1 MTTAQSQPNQN
12 TAVQQT
18 QATQIVKE
26 EFLSITEVRRRIN
39 QIGELLRDVLQE
51 DVHYGKVPGCG
62 DKPTLLKPGADKICT
77 MFRLEASYEFSPHDL
92 PNGHREYD
100 CTCTL
105 THIPT
110 GTKWG
115 QGVGFASTMESKHR
129 YRGTQ
134 GEPTGNPVPR
144 AYWDARN
151 AGDMKKA
158 QDILGGSQFMA
169 KKNPDTGGWEIF
181 KKLAEKQ
188 ENLDPADQINT
199 VKKMAAKRARV
210 DAVLTATAA
219 SDCFTQDIGDDVF
232 DEESAPPVKTVD
244 ARPVNGNSAKPETQP
259 NQQPSK
265 PANDASKTFEAFKPF
280 SVTDADLEAYVGA
293 PANQWSDDEFKSLRT
308 VFSEL
313 RSGSKKPGEFFPR
326 LKDAQASEITALRD
340 RIWKAAKDGG
350 LTEAAINKCLK
361 AHGIM
366 DGMES
371 IDGQDNVPVLTAVAV
386 ALEKL
391 ASEKG
396 GK

>member
-1 MTTAQSQPNQN
+1 MSTAQSQTPQ
-12 TAVQQT
+12 TAHQQG
-18 QATQIVKE
+18 QSTQIVRE

-62 DKPTLLKPGADKICT
+62 DKPTLLKPGADKICM
-77 MFRLEASYEFSPHDL
+77 MFRLEASYEFTPHNL

-158 QDILGGSQFMA
+158 QDIIGGTQFMA
-169 KKNPDTGGWEIF
+169 KKNPDTNGWEIF

-232 DEESAPPVKTVD
+232 DEDAAPPVKTVD
-244 ARPVNGNSAKPETQP
+244 ARPVTQQAPTQAK
-259 NQQPSK
+259 QQPSP

-280 SVTDADLEAYVGA
+280 DVTDADLEAYIGA
-293 PANQWSDDEFKSLRT
+293 PANQWSDDEFKSLRA
-308 VFSEL
+308 VFSEI
-313 RSGSKKPGEFFPR
+313 RSGAKKPGEFFPR
-326 LKDAQASEITALRD
+326 LKDAQASEITSLRD
-340 RIWKAAKDGG
+340 RIWAVAKGG
-350 LTEAAINKCLK
+350 AVPEAEIVKTLK

-366 DGMES
+366 DGMEAV
-371 IDGQDNVPVLTAVAV
+371 DGVDNVPVLTATAE
-386 ALEKL
+386 AMEKL
-391 ASEKG
+391 ATAKG
-396 GK
+396 GN